1 MAGSVGP
8 ALDVASATPK
18 SSPSDILGDTKI
30 RRPLVKIPTDQKN
43 LLNLHQSWASFL
55 GQRSAGFLNVPPQ
68 VLGQLKASYTR
79 RKQATGSEKA
89 TELTSD
95 AEGDAEDGT
104 IPEPSGS
111 QSSTPTR
118 VERSGEDGDDD
129 DDDDDEDPG
138 VSISLSASP
147 NPHPGPQRFES
158 QEPSQPFLT
167 QIPEKSPPKPTILAS
182 FPEQFKLATFPQ
194 SSQGPEDELEVEVPA
209 ALAYNLEPINKSA
222 LPMLATPPSAQVV
235 PCTFEQSMESAS
247 STSARLK
254 PQSKLQS
261 RKHIYNRVPELY
273 RGPKQGALSSHLNT
287 NVDSNKVMTALGQH
301 SDTESSISTN
311 NMSSS
316 IIPSTRED
324 PTTESQKHAA
334 VWDVQ
339 LGRMPTY
346 DTNSSPGNHDS
357 PSASKQYSPVEIPTS
372 LSHAIHS
379 PQPPALV
386 THLAAPLAVA
396 PKSWEAPFVHYTVT
410 YPSYIGTIQDFVTA
424 CIYIQLQHR
433 RIRTSLYDD
442 FIRAWVE
449 GYLTYIKDCDEAE
462 PPRKAL
468 RAIEWYN
475 EIDDDP
481 SFTSRVVTRQ
491 NLQSIL
497 NFYPNELE
505 TARLSLNITPSQ
517 GPSEHSVSN
526 SQADPFNRISS
537 RFLTQAQSKGK
548 EPMWNSMEGARGGVE
563 VSGLSLT
570 PKPKMPAI
578 ANDQRI
584 LQRIPTNKS
593 FGGIE
598 SRPVQ
603 REVLTRSLSE
613 STAQKRIATNELRYG
628 GTKRVSL
635 GLTSGTHS
643 KMWSDSGSTV
653 SNHSEI
659 SKNTAQNSVVPESSA
674 RQKSAKIAE
683 DPEERRRRRL
693 AKHFKKRMGGR
704 ESIASSTPP
713 RSNTPTSGQKKK

>member
-1 MAGSVGP
+1 MADNVEPG
-8 ALDVASATPK
+8 LDFASTTPN

-68 VLGQLKASYTR
+68 VLDQLKASYTR

-95 AEGDAEDGT
+95 AEDGT

-111 QSSTPTR
+111 QSSNPTR

-129 DDDDDEDPG
+129 DDDEDPG
-138 VSISLSASP
+138 VAISWPPSP
-147 NPHPGPQRFES
+147 NPPLESQRFES

-167 QIPEKSPPKPTILAS
+167 QIPEKSPPKPTIPTS
-182 FPEQFKLATFPQ
+182 SSEQFKLAAFPQ
-194 SSQGPEDELEVEVPA
+194 SSQGPDDELEVEVPA

-235 PCTFEQSMESAS
+235 PCTFEQSMGSAS
-247 STSARLK
+247 TSTSARLE

-273 RGPKQGALSSHLNT
+273 RGPKQGVLSSHLNI
-287 NVDSNKVMTALGQH
+287 NADSNKVMAAPGQH
-301 SDTESSISTN
+301 TDTESSISTN

-316 IIPSTRED
+316 IIPSTGED
-324 PTTESQKHAA
+324 LATENQKHAA
-334 VWDVQ
+334 GWDVQ
-339 LGRMPTY
+339 PGPLPTY
-346 DTNSSPGNHDS
+346 DTNSSSGNRDS
-357 PSASKQYSPVEIPTS
+357 PSALKLYSPAEIPTS

-386 THLAAPLAVA
+386 THPAAPLAVA
-396 PKSWEAPFVHYTVT
+396 PKSWEAPFVHYTVM

-424 CIYIQLQHR
+424 CIYIQLQYR

-449 GYLTYIKDCDEAE
+449 GYLTYVKDCDEAD

-481 SFTSRVVTRQ
+481 LFTSRVVTRQ

-505 TARLSLNITPSQ
+505 TARLSLGITSSQ
-517 GPSEHSVSN
+517 GPSEHSISS
-526 SQADPFNRISS
+526 SQVDPFNRISS
-537 RFLTQAQSKGK
+537 EFLTQAQSIGK
-548 EPMWNSMEGARGGVE
+548 EPMRNSVEGVRGGFE
-563 VSGLSLT
+563 VSGLSPT

-578 ANDQRI
+578 VNDQRV
-584 LQRIPTNKS
+584 LQRIPSNKS

-598 SRPVQ
+598 SRPAQ

-613 STAQKRIATNELRYG
+613 STAQKRIATNELRSR

-635 GLTSGTHS
+635 GLASGTHGR
-643 KMWSDSGSTV
+643 MWSDSGITV
-653 SNHSEI
+653 SNHSEMA
-659 SKNTAQNSVVPESSA
+659 KNTARNSVVPESSA
-674 RQKSAKIAE
+674 RQKGAKIAE
-683 DPEERRRRRL
+683 DAEERRRRRL
-693 AKHFKKRMGGR
+693 AKHFKKRMAGR
-704 ESIASSTPP
+704 DNIASSAPI
-713 RSNTPTSGQKKK
+713 SNTPTSGQKQK